1 MEDLK
6 RSPYAAGLCWC
17 RRWEMKKLLRLL
29 GGAVVVVVAIRI
41 ADLLLFP
48 ALPLLVTLL
57 VCGAVA
63 YVVING
69 GRAL

>member
-1 MEDLK
+1 
-6 RSPYAAGLCWC
+6 
-17 RRWEMKKLLRLL
+17 MKKLLRFV
-29 GGAVVVVVAIRI
+29 GGAVLVVVAIHV

-69 GRAL
+69 GRFR